1 MAVTQPTEMR
11 DLGIF
16 CAFCWRLCWLK
27 MLLGVE
33 PKCFLVAPS
42 AGGRDAPCTENARRP
57 RVSQAWLRAA
67 GRASGVEELT
77 ADVPHGAFQRKHTN
91 KVGCG
96 WLRDMGPEAAGT
108 QPRVSPGN
116 GRVSAG
122 PACGLVRGQP
132 QRCVW
137 ALRVSLL
144 CAHQMIPFFRFD
156 VLPGGRLTLMHLN
169 IFVLF

>member
-11 DLGIF
+11 ALCIF

-27 MLLGVE
+27 MPLGVE
-33 PKCFLVAPS
+33 LKCFPVAPS
-42 AGGRDAPCTENARRP
+42 AGGRDVPRTENARRP
-57 RVSQAWLRAA
+57 RVSQAWLRAV

-91 KVGCG
+91 KVGGG
-96 WLRDMGPEAAGT
+96 WLRDTGPEAPGT
-108 QPRVSPGN
+108 QPRVSP
-116 GRVSAG
+116 VSAG
-122 PACGLVRGQP
+122 PACGLVRGKP

-137 ALRVSLL
+137 ALSVSLL
-144 CAHQMIPFFRFD
+144 CAHQMIRFFRFD
-156 VLPGGRLTLMHLN
+156 VLPGGRLTLTHWN